1 MMDCS
6 WSMNKKHDFP
16 RVKVMQCKVFVL
28 VCFAVFSP
36 HYWTHLASHTAKH
49 LLAACDSRKV
59 ICLHGS
65 AEKQDGVE
73 DIHEKNITNSQF
85 ISPQATNYHYR
96 LVQIPRHPYLQHI
109 SQTTSSER
117 HQLYFPRQ
125 LRKIQSKSA
134 PSTRFL
140 CCHCGEGQK
149 VQRLRVFTRSVFVRN
164 LICSDFFNAVH
175 SGYLAYYKLRISIC
189 VQFNLLKWVGQQ
201 DIISAHT

>member
-1 MMDCS
+1 MYILLKCS
-6 WSMNKKHDFP
+6 IYIINNLIKSMLKCTSFSQEKDYGIWLWWTAADPWTRNMIFP

-28 VCFAVFSP
+28 VCFAVFSR

-49 LLAACDSRKV
+49 LLAACDSGKV

-73 DIHEKNITNSQF
+73 DIHEKNIINSQF

-149 VQRLRVFTRSVFVRN
+149 VQRLRVYTRSVFVRN
-164 LICSDFFNAVH
+164 LICSDFF
-175 SGYLAYYKLRISIC
+175 
-189 VQFNLLKWVGQQ
+189 
-201 DIISAHT
+201 